1 MEDANRVYA
10 QESWGLG
17 ERGNSKDWTHVGGVT
32 HLKKMGVHTGRG
44 FTISFTIFL
53 VLLSTDRNDLPL
65 GVDEEDGWKYE
76 LPTMLVR
83 SSAGR

>member
-1 MEDANRVYA
+1 
-10 QESWGLG
+10 
-17 ERGNSKDWTHVGGVT
+17 
-32 HLKKMGVHTGRG
+32 MGVHTGRG